1 MDRRITE
8 LLDFARM
15 QTGVSNLKPQRLEIG
30 PVLTEVASQLGIL
43 FSNKE
48 QSLEVEVPD
57 CLPEV
62 KADKA
67 KLDQILVNLL
77 ANANKFSPSGS
88 RITLRATV
96 VDCRVVVQVEDSAPA
111 LAEEERDKVFD
122 PYYRGEDADRR
133 ERLPGLGLGLAI
145 SKQLVELHQ
154 GEIWVDSKPGQGNTF
169 AFSLPVSGIGDE
181 GT

>member
-15 QTGVSNLKPQRLEIG
+15 QTGVSNFKPQRLEIG

-67 KLDQILVNLL
+67 KLEQILVNLL

-88 RITLRATV
+88 
-96 VDCRVVVQVEDSAPA
+96 
-111 LAEEERDKVFD
+111 
-122 PYYRGEDADRR
+122 
-133 ERLPGLGLGLAI
+133 
-145 SKQLVELHQ
+145 
-154 GEIWVDSKPGQGNTF
+154 
-169 AFSLPVSGIGDE
+169 
-181 GT
+181 